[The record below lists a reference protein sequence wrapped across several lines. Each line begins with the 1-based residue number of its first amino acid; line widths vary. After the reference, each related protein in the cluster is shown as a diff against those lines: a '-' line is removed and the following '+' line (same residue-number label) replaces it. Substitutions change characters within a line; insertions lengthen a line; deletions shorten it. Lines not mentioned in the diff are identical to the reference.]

1 MSDVINNS
9 LSNNHEFGVVIYSAS
24 SDAIDTVYVDAA
36 TRLGELLAKSN
47 ITCINGG
54 GNLGLMGAVI
64 DSVLLHGGKVKGVI
78 PKFMVD
84 SGWCHHDLTEQIVTK
99 TMHERKQK
107 MAELSNAAIAL
118 PGGVGTLEELLEII
132 TWKQL
137 GLYRHPI
144 IILNTNNYYDA
155 LLKMFDNM
163 IEQNFMHKR
172 YSDMW
177 RVVNTP
183 EEAVAELSRETPW
196 FSHLAK
202 FEKA

>member
-1 MSDVINNS
+1 MSDIINNS
-9 LSNNHEFGVVIYSAS
+9 LSDNHEFGVVIYSAS
-24 SDAIDTVYVDAA
+24 SDAIAKVYIDAA
-36 TRLGELLAKSN
+36 KHLGVLLAKSN

-84 SGWCHHDLTEQIVTK
+84 SGWCHHNLTEQIVTK

-137 GLYRHPI
+137 GLYKHPI

-155 LLKMFDNM
+155 LLEMFNNM

-172 YSDMW
+172 YRDMW